1 MYLLYY
7 YLTTYL
13 LYLNNFIFCN
23 KQKTDKKRIKQ
34 IKNEK
39 NRLKH
44 VLNKQ

>member
-13 LYLNNFIFCN
+13 LNLNNFIFYN
-23 KQKTDKKRIKQ
+23 RKKTDKKR

-44 VLNKQ
+44 VLNKH